1 MQIRARTQSVR
12 PHGALHDRRVG
23 TPSANEDARREMTSV
38 LLRPWRDDDHEA
50 LQRLRRTLEQRGRG
64 VWAADAD
71 GEFAGVVGLN
81 RRRRTRTARALIRR
95 AVNAMI
101 PAFDVPPCTS

>member
-1 MQIRARTQSVR
+1 MNPDPDVMRCFLAPMTRA
-12 PHGALHDRRVG
+12 
-23 TPSANEDARREMTSV
+23 EAR
-38 LLRPWRDDDHEA
+38 EA
-50 LQRLRRTLEQRGRG
+50 FLRLRRTLEQRGWG

-101 PAFDVPPCTS
+101 PAFGVPSCTF